1 MFLGGVTRIDPD
13 TAAALAEF
21 KGNYL
26 GLPALATLDA
36 ATATALAGF
45 KGSTLSLDGLA
56 TLSPEAATALAGSRS
71 NELSLRRLASLS
83 PEAAGALEEYAG
95 FIRFPEEVQK
105 DFAARYPLN
114 PDNARTLARVFN
126 GNLSAIT
133 VLDSPD
139 SVAVAEA
146 LATYKGR
153 LSLPNLKKISPQ
165 TLSILIEKEDAIIP
179 LIETLELIP
188 EPDGSP
194 TDDFVIPKG
203 FRERQQVQ
211 QKQ

>member
-1 MFLGGVTRIDPD
+1 V
-13 TAAALAEF
+13 
-21 KGNYL
+21 
-26 GLPALATLDA
+26 
-36 ATATALAGF
+36 LAGF
-45 KGSTLSLDGLA
+45 KGQVLLLSSLTSLSEAVAETIAEFECEHLVLDG
-56 TLSPEAATALAGSRS
+56 
-71 NELSLRRLASLS
+71 LASLS
-83 PEAAGALEEYAG
+83 PEAAGAIEEYAG